1 MPSKKRSSWIV
12 FKLLIAF
19 LLFGLT
25 WSYRP
30 VEAQCPEGAILNAV
44 CVTTNEC
51 GNQSCDAVSGSGGSS
66 VGYCQTTYVGQ
77 GCLQYLCAGGACYPR
92 ND

>member
-1 MPSKKRSSWIV
+1 MPYKHRSSWIL

-19 LLFGLT
+19 LLFGLS

-30 VEAQCPEGAILNAV
+30 VEAQCPEGAVLNAV

-51 GNQSCDAVSGSGGSS
+51 GSQSCDAVSGGGGSS
-66 VGYCQTTYVGQ
+66 VGYCQTTYVGA
-77 GCLQYLCAGGACYPR
+77 GCVQYLCAGGACVPL